1 MTQSALTP
9 FSTIKDLSMSVHNFK
24 VNLVFYEAACQAN
37 LGAEINFSGFNFYI
51 STINHQIFETNSSF
65 HAK

>member
-37 LGAEINFSGFNFYI
+37 LGAEISFARFNSYI
-51 STINHQIFETNSSF
+51 SLIIHKIFETNSSF